1 MLLTISFVVAM
12 VTVATCNSMDV
23 APYKQLLLDEHS
35 RYRSMQ
41 KGSDMNKLVRPY
53 YAQTKNLFVL

>member
-12 VTVATCNSMDV
+12 VTVATGNSMDV

-41 KGSDMNKLVRPY
+41 KGSNMNKLVRP
-53 YAQTKNLFVL
+53 